1 MVLITIVTGAFVNQR
16 SHHNGGPHIVG
27 IGFPR
32 AIRSLRL
39 RIQSLT
45 AYGKWILDFP
55 RNTIECQ
62 PRILLNHGFMTIRG
76 AIPPNSHDLILFF
89 NGTFQIQQPKG
100 LGLSI
105 HPGLT
110 WYSFNIH
117 GVLWNRAA
125 QKKHPFSW
133 DFPWNK
139 PFILRGTQWLWKPP
153 FFFERGGVKIASPT
167 SPKCWE
173 PIAEQTRTLG
183 SGDVYPF

>member
-153 FFFERGGVKIASPT
+153 FFFPMGG
-167 SPKCWE
+167 
-173 PIAEQTRTLG
+173 G
-183 SGDVYPF
+183 